1 MTPPGLEP
9 VTFGSEGGSQKLALA
24 PNDCV
29 GPGGPGDVALG
40 RAELYSRAIG
50 MMLQA
55 EHFRGRLLGDEAP
68 EWTLD
73 TVRSVAFWNQL
84 QCCRAQRWACFDL
97 GRPLVALRQQVER
110 GRLPLLED
118 KAGQVQFAHLSYQ
131 ESRKGKGCSDQGPAE
146 TMDGQPLLGQLHA
159 IKRPPLLGPHPSRSS
174 RGHKH
179 VVVLLPGWRLALHC
193 FGVSRGLLSF
203 AGSSFKLLS

>member
-1 MTPPGLEP
+1 MKRAREVTPPGLEP

-29 GPGGPGDVALG
+29 GPGGPGDLALG

-159 IKRPPLLGPHPSRSS
+159 IKRPPARAPPE
-174 RGHKH
+174 
-179 VVVLLPGWRLALHC
+179 
-193 FGVSRGLLSF
+193 
-203 AGSSFKLLS
+203 